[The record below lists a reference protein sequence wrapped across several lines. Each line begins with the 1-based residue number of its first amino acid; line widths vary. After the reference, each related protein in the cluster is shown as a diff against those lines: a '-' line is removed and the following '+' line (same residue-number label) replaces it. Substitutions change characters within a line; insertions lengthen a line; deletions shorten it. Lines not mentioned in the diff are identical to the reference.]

1 MEARWLKTPGVLNR
15 TAAGTTIGSADR
27 HTTKTPTVRAL
38 ECRFMM
44 HDQMPTG
51 VFCTEH
57 PTTARSPPQ
66 TDTSTSCNLGR
77 QAAATMRHRA
87 SPLAEPLSGQ
97 QERMRVSWCDSL
109 ARQSLV
115 PKRVTGNRGP
125 SRLVRWPFVSPTLP
139 LPHGWCLPLH
149 WRCWNFGSGAG
160 AGGGCCRPEQADAVS
175 WKRDLP
181 VGGIRVPRLLFPVS
195 KIPSHHCDSDS
206 TCGPLISCAL
216 RGASLPGLISITED
230 HGEEASMPIGS
241 GGACV
246 TTLT

>member
-1 MEARWLKTPGVLNR
+1 MQVHDARSNADGDILYRTPNDSSES
-15 TAAGTTIGSADR
+15 TADR
-27 HTTKTPTVRAL
+27 HLHQLQPRAANCSNHAAPR
-38 ECRFMM
+38 E
-44 HDQMPTG
+44 
-51 VFCTEH
+51 
-57 PTTARSPPQ
+57 PP
-66 TDTSTSCNLGR
+66 G
-77 QAAATMRHRA
+77 RA
-87 SPLAEPLSGQ
+87 SSSQ

-109 ARQSLV
+109 ESLV
-115 PKRVTGNRGP
+115 PKRVTGNRRPG
-125 SRLVRWPFVSPTLP
+125 RLVRWPFVSPTLP